1 MYLHNQF
8 LGRSLEAEKKL
19 LITRKKRKE
28 KNRTLQ
34 KRINTW

>member
-8 LGRSLEAEKKL
+8 LGQSLEAEKKL